1 MKFRLLG
8 LLGKLHNIIIYIRR
22 SLSRITRFKAL
33 TRRIIS
39 LNN

>member
-8 LLGKLHNIIIYIRR
+8 LLSKLYNIIIYIRH

-33 TRRIIS
+33 TRRLIP